1 MKQYFIDLCLVIIL
15 VCVINIFFGHY
26 NVSQTLFDRSIDQFE
41 ETVTT
46 HQEINQS
53 YITIQDTSDNQVST
67 FFETISQYCVKIIEF
82 IVLVFSN
89 FVSMFIY
96 HVVY

>member
-26 NVSQTLFDRSIDQFE
+26 NVSQTLFDRSINQFE